1 MAGEPRTLDGAGT
14 SAALAA
20 AALFGIGTPY
30 AKRLLATA
38 QPLLLSGLLY
48 LGAGMALALSRPVA
62 IRLRPDGETPL
73 RRADLTTLAAI
84 VLCGGILG
92 PLLMLVGLHR
102 VSGVVGALLL
112 NLEAPFTMVLAVML
126 FGEHLGR
133 RARVAV
139 ALIVLGA
146 VVLSARGAS
155 GTSDAWGAV
164 AIAAACACWAVDN
177 NLTQRLSLRDPMA
190 IGRAKSLAAGGCSL
204 AAALTLGARL
214 PAPPALLAALL
225 LGAVSYGAS
234 LVLAIV
240 AMRYIGAARQAA
252 YFATAPFVGALA
264 ALPVLGERLG
274 GREVAAGGLL
284 VAGVALLVR
293 ERHAHV
299 HTHDVMDHEHR
310 HVHDAHHRHAH
321 LPDDPPGEPHAHR
334 HRHEPLTHAHAH
346 SSDLHHR
353 HHH

>member
-1 MAGEPRTLDGAGT
+1 MAGELRTLDGAGT
-14 SAALAA
+14 IAALAA
-20 AALFGIGTPY
+20 AALFGVSTPY
-30 AKRLLATA
+30 AKRLLASA
-38 QPLLLSGLLY
+38 SPLLLSGLLY
-48 LGAGMALALSRPVA
+48 LGAGLALALSRPIVA
-62 IRLRPDGETPL
+62 RLRPDGEAPL
-73 RRADLTTLAAI
+73 RRADLATLAAI
-84 VLCGGILG
+84 ILCGGILG
-92 PLLMLVGLHR
+92 PLLMLVGLHG

-112 NLEAPFTMVLAVML
+112 NLEAPLTMVLAVML

-133 RARVAV
+133 RARAAV
-139 ALIVLGA
+139 TLIVLGA
-146 VVLSARGAS
+146 VVLSARGS
-155 GTSDAWGAV
+155 GGTSEAWGAV

-177 NLTQRLSLRDPMA
+177 NLTQRLSLRDPIA

-204 AAALTLGARL
+204 AAALALGARL
-214 PAPPALLAALL
+214 PALPAILAALL

-240 AMRYIGAARQAA
+240 AMRHIGAARQAA

-274 GREVAAGGLL
+274 GRDLAAGALL
-284 VAGVALLVR
+284 VAGVVLLAR
-293 ERHAHV
+293 DRHAHL
-299 HTHDVMDHEHR
+299 HAHEIMDHEHR
-310 HVHDAHHRHAH
+310 HVHDEHHRHAH

-353 HHH
+353 HRH